1 MMYGYSSTT
10 MSKNIAVSDE
20 VYRRR
25 KREKGDRS
33 FSEVIADLLDAR
45 SRLDKVM
52 GQGVFDAEAIESARR
67 DIEDLS
73 HATLARLDDEA
84 R

>member
-1 MMYGYSSTT
+1 MYGYSYTT
-10 MSKNIAVSDE
+10 MSKNIAVSDD
-20 VYRRR
+20 VYRRL

-33 FSEVIADLLDAR
+33 FSEVIADHLDAG
-45 SRLDKVM
+45 SRLEDVM
-52 GQGVFDAEAIESARR
+52 GRGVLDPEAIESARR

-73 HATLARLDDEA
+73 HGTLARLDDEA